1 MTDYLFATNNSC
13 IHMHLKKTA
22 KCRKDYKRA
31 LQNNYNRYTIS
42 LPFPDQRHQ
51 YNQKNFLSD
60 HRVYSR

>member
-1 MTDYLFATNNSC
+1 
-13 IHMHLKKTA
+13 MHLEKTA

-31 LQNNYNRYTIS
+31 LQNNNNRYTIS